1 MKSSNTLRNALT
13 LLATCGGL
21 ASAAT
26 IVQTESYAF
35 VPAGSQ
41 TLVFDKFDTLGGTRT
56 LISVTIQHSLTKK
69 GGSLYVDNDS
79 AIGGTGTI
87 SQATTIILS
96 GRPMVDDFGNDL
108 TSKSLQ
114 TASFYT
120 ASVGSDD
127 GDGAGFQASGPDYD
141 GILFADS
148 TVSSSGEVGSAFLSS
163 YTGTDTFTLTATGTQ
178 GVDVSSISGVA
189 GSFSPAGAE
198 GFVTIT
204 YNYVPEPDVTLLG
217 GLGVLLL
224 LRRRHR

>member
-26 IVQTESYAF
+26 IVQTETYAF
-35 VPAGSQ
+35 IPAGSQ

-87 SQATTIILS
+87 SQATFIILS
-96 GRPMVDDFGNDL
+96 GRPMVDDFGTDL
-108 TSKSLQ
+108 TSKSL
-114 TASFYT
+114 TAVSFY
-120 ASVGSDD
+120 AAAVGSDD

-217 GLGVLLL
+217 GIGVFLL